1 MKRVFAFIA
10 LLALFLLVQAPAW
23 QIDSLLALATSGALR
38 LARIEGTLWDG
49 RGQLVVID
57 PVSRSVQPWTELQWK
72 WLPGRLF
79 KGEALWRITGD
90 GKPAGDIAVGVT
102 GWRADGLALLAPAR
116 FALERVPGTFGHL
129 GWRGDMQLETSQW
142 SCSWKMACTGRG
154 SLRWAGAAV
163 DVLRGRPLGDYLLDV
178 EGDGRRIAFGWSTLS
193 GETKISAKGE
203 LAGRSWSLTGDVQG
217 DPAFL
222 QRLPSVAGQWVRQG
236 SGPGHYL
243 FDLRG

>member
-1 MKRVFAFIA
+1 MRRVLAFA
-10 LLALFLLVQAPAW
+10 LLLGLFLLVQAPAW
-23 QIDSLLALATSGALR
+23 QIDSLISHVTGGALR
-38 LARIEGTLWDG
+38 LTRIEGTLWNG

-57 PVSRSVQPWTELQWK
+57 PVSRRVQPWIALEWK
-72 WLPGRLF
+72 WLSGRLF
-79 KGEALWRITGD
+79 SGEALWRLSGD
-90 GKPAGDIAVGVT
+90 GKPAGDVAVGVG

-116 FALERVPGTFGHL
+116 FALERIPGTFGHL

-142 SCSWKMACTGRG
+142 HCSWKMACTGRA

-178 EGDGRRIAFGWSTLS
+178 QGDGQKIVFDWSTLA
-193 GETKISAKGE
+193 GETHLSAQGE
-203 LAGRSWSLTGDVQG
+203 LAGRSWSLKGEVQG

-236 SGPGHYL
+236 RDRGHYL